1 VIILV
6 KVTFKP
12 MEEVIIHDSVHYQL
26 EDLVKLITINVN
38 PGARTAPLTWA
49 KGVAFT
55 YILLLPDTSEAVA
68 KDLLEGKTHWFNVQ
82 WTLMPEYK
90 KEIEVEDT
98 KVTIPIADLTSNSLI
113 CDVAEALKQQA
124 EQSAKPVKTRAK

>member
-1 VIILV
+1 MV

-12 MEEVIIHDSVHYQL
+12 MEEVIIHESIQYSL

-55 YILLLPDTSEAVA
+55 YILLLPDTSDTVA
-68 KDLLEGKTHWFNVQ
+68 EDLLAGKTHWFNVQ
-82 WTLMPEYK
+82 WTPMPEYK
-90 KEIEVEDT
+90 KEIEVEET
-98 KVTIPIADLTSNSLI
+98 KVTIPVADLSSNSLI

-124 EQSAKPVKTRAK
+124 EQSTKPIKTRAK